1 MKFQIDHDYHIHSF
15 LSSCAKDPAQTPELI
30 LQYAKDH
37 GLSRI
42 CLTDHY
48 WDSTVPGAS
57 RWYTP
62 QNFDHIAQYRNLPQ
76 AEGIQFLFGCETD
89 MDKNGVIGTPPSRYD
104 DFDFIIVPTTH
115 LHMRD
120 FTIPEAEKNNVEICA
135 RRWVERFDIL
145 LNSDLP
151 FYKVGV
157 AHLTCDLINNTSHEA
172 TLETLSLIP
181 DTEIE
186 RLFTRSAEIGLGIEL
201 NYCDMKYIDDP
212 KILRFYRIAKAC
224 GNKFY
229 LGSDAHMPNEF
240 PSKPCYEHAIDVL
253 GLTED
258 DKFQIGSAPAKKE

>member
-1 MKFQIDHDYHIHSF
+1 MKYQIDHDYHIHSF
-15 LSSCAKDPAQTPELI
+15 LSSCAKDPAQTPALI
-30 LQYAKDH
+30 LQHAKDA

-62 QNFDHIAQYRNLPQ
+62 QNFDHIAQYRDLPQ
-76 AEGIQFLFGCETD
+76 AEGIQFFFGCETD
-89 MDKNGVIGTPPSRYD
+89 MDKNGVIGVPPSRFD

-186 RLFTRSAEIGLGIEL
+186 RLFTRSAEIGLGIEF

-229 LGSDAHMPNEF
+229 LGSDAHMPFEF
-240 PSKPCYEHAIDVL
+240 PKEPYYERAIEVL

-258 DKFQIGSAPAKKE
+258 DKFQIGGSLC